1 MTYDETLKIFAVLK
15 ANYSNFFK
23 NMTRVDAEAQVSLW
37 TEMFADTPYELV
49 GLAVKMYIATDV
61 EGYPPN
67 VGRIK
72 RELAKLTEKE
82 QMTEQ
87 EAVSLVLK
95 ATRNGLYGAKEE
107 FEKLPPVLQQLVGS
121 PEQIRTWAKMSQ
133 EELNTVVA
141 SNLMRSYKTIAKR
154 EEEHQAL
161 PSSIKK
167 LLGQVGEQM
176 KLEEGGEKI

>member
-23 NMTRVDAEAQVSLW
+23 NMSRIDAEAQVSLW
-37 TEMFADTPYELV
+37 AEMFADTPYEMV
-49 GLAVKMYIATDV
+49 GLAVKTFIATDV

-72 RELAKLTEKE
+72 RELMRLTEKE

-87 EAVSLVLK
+87 EAVSLILK
-95 ATRNGLYGAKEE
+95 ATRNGLYRAKEE
-107 FEKLPPVLQQLVGS
+107 YEKLPPVLQRLVGS
-121 PEQIRTWAKMSQ
+121 PEQIRAWARMPAD
-133 EELNTVVA
+133 ELQTVVA
-141 SNLMRSYKTIAKR
+141 SNLMRSYRAIAKK
-154 EEEHQAL
+154 EEEYQAL
-161 PSSIKK
+161 PSSIKN

-176 KLEEGGEKI
+176 KLKGGSD

>member
-15 ANYSNFFK
+15 ANYANFFK
-23 NMTRVDAEAQVSLW
+23 NMSRVDAEAQVSLW
-37 TEMFADTPYELV
+37 AEMFADTPYELV
-49 GLAVKMYIATDV
+49 GMAVKTYIATDV

-72 RELAKLTEKE
+72 RELMRLTEKE

-87 EAVSLVLK
+87 EAVSLIMK

-107 FEKLPPVLQQLVGS
+107 FEKLPPVLQRLAGS
-121 PEQIRTWAKMSQ
+121 PEQIRAWARMPVD
-133 EELNTVVA
+133 ELQTVVA
-141 SNLMRSYKTIAKR
+141 SNLMRSYRAIAKK
-154 EEEHQAL
+154 EEEYQAL
-161 PSSIKK
+161 PSSIKN

-176 KLEEGGEKI
+176 KLE